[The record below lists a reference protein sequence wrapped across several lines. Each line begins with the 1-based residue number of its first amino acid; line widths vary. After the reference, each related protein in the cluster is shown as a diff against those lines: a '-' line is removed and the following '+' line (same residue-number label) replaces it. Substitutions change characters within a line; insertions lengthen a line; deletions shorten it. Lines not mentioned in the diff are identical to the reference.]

1 MIRAFLSLLISARR
15 NGARNEVGVVPFL
28 SISLSVQETPCRAWR
43 LFVMRVGLSGRRT
56 RCLSACSTAGT
67 TTARSHRT
75 SSAPGLKP
83 APAPTPR
90 RYTRCF
96 RVVRVEC
103 AIVERCLCVYSC
115 LFYPFNPSLRVL
127 TVGGGESL
135 FSKQGYKKRTLTTFW
150 HEQVTLITQPGG
162 AIWVIS
168 KRRKKIPPQP
178 TPIKCF
184 KILRLVI
191 GPLSSFI
198 PTQNDRLYV
207 TCSNRIINILAC
219 ISSVQLGCCLSS
231 CLTYHLKN
239 AA

>member
-1 MIRAFLSLLISARR
+1 
-15 NGARNEVGVVPFL
+15 
-28 SISLSVQETPCRAWR
+28 
-43 LFVMRVGLSGRRT
+43 MRVGLSGRRT

-127 TVGGGESL
+127 TVGGGGWGGGGSL
-135 FSKQGYKKRTLTTFW
+135 FSKQGYKKKD
-150 HEQVTLITQPGG
+150 
-162 AIWVIS
+162 A
-168 KRRKKIPPQP
+168 
-178 TPIKCF
+178 
-184 KILRLVI
+184 
-191 GPLSSFI
+191 
-198 PTQNDRLYV
+198 D
-207 TCSNRIINILAC
+207 NILTRAGHTNYTAWRC
-219 ISSVQLGCCLSS
+219 YMGHKQKKKKNPTA
-231 CLTYHLKN
+231 TYTHKML
-239 AA
+239 

>member
-127 TVGGGESL
+127 TVGGGGSL

-168 KRRKKIPPQP
+168 KRRKKNP
-178 TPIKCF
+178 T
-184 KILRLVI
+184 
-191 GPLSSFI
+191 
-198 PTQNDRLYV
+198 
-207 TCSNRIINILAC
+207 A
-219 ISSVQLGCCLSS
+219 
-231 CLTYHLKN
+231 TYTHKML
-239 AA
+239 